1 MAILTHI
8 LAAAAGGCL
17 GILLICVCIAGRENQ
32 D

>member
-17 GILLICVCIAGRENQ
+17 GVLLICVCIAGREDQN
-32 D
+32 